1 MRRRTRRDKLLEA
14 IRNNPKSVRFEEAC
28 KAAELIGFIFHG
40 GEGSHRVYKRKD
52 EPVILNFQNR
62 KGLIA
67 EYQARQLI
75 RMIDKYEGDQ

>member
-1 MRRRTRRDKLLEA
+1 MSRREKLIEA
-14 IRNNPKSVRFEEAC
+14 IRNNPRDVRFEDAC
-28 KAAELIGFIFHG
+28 KAAEMIGFTFRG
-40 GEGSHRVYKRKD
+40 GEGSHRVYVREG

-75 RMIDKYEGDQ
+75 KMIELYEVKP

>member
-1 MRRRTRRDKLLEA
+1 VEA
-14 IRNNPKSVRFEEAC
+14 WCVLGERLDLR
-28 KAAELIGFIFHG
+28 
-40 GEGSHRVYKRKD
+40 EGSHRVYKRKD

-75 RMIDKYEGDQ
+75 RLIDKYGSDQ

>member
-1 MRRRTRRDKLLEA
+1 VLGERLDLR
-14 IRNNPKSVRFEEAC
+14 
-28 KAAELIGFIFHG
+28 
-40 GEGSHRVYKRKD
+40 EGSHRVYKRKD

-75 RMIDKYEGDQ
+75 RLIDKYEGDQ